1 MGSGGDRVGRGEKR
15 IGIGV
20 GSRRKVGE
28 GLEEIHR
35 VGVRW
40 VLIANTNFKNTILK
54 KNDDYQL
61 GIPFKKHHSSIIQ
74 VGLSCDKKNDS
85 DNSQSVIAL

>member
-1 MGSGGDRVGRGEKR
+1 MGTHSEYELQKY
-15 IGIGV
+15 
-20 GSRRKVGE
+20 
-28 GLEEIHR
+28 H
-35 VGVRW
+35 
-40 VLIANTNFKNTILK
+40 TK

-61 GIPFKKHHSSIIQ
+61 GIPFKKRHSSIIQ